1 MAATPRQQAQD
12 FVGNLRAQTQA
23 FFEGTLDEKQLRR
36 AQRKTMDEIRAT
48 NTEAEVARVFL
59 QSLLVYPED
68 R

>member
-23 FFEGTLDEKQLRR
+23 FCDGTLDEEQLRR

-59 QSLLVYPED
+59 QSLPVYPED